1 MKEIDFLEK
10 KEALN
15 KEMLKYIEDGVKILG
30 GTADIHR
37 MVGYAVVSLDGHETT
52 KEICINEVE
61 IKQGI
66 LRFHDANAID
76 WDCGWYAFDELL
88 WCSMDS
94 VCDSIQR
101 LLNVMSSNESF
112 AEDKREE
119 FTDFVEKV
127 FPGYGSRIDWDYF
140 DNIDTMENNL
150 MAQVHW
156 WMEEQ

>member
-37 MVGYAVVSLDGHETT
+37 MVGCAIVSFDGHETT
-52 KEICINEVE
+52 EEICIDKIE
-61 IKQGI
+61 IKRGI
-66 LRFHDANAID
+66 LRFHDVNAFGED
-76 WDCGWYAFDELL
+76 YAWYTKDELL

-101 LLNVMSSNESF
+101 LLKVMSSDESF

-119 FTDFVEKV
+119 FTDYVEKV
-127 FPGYGSRIDWDYF
+127 FPGYGSRIDWDCF

-150 MAQVHW
+150 ITQVCL
-156 WMEEQ
+156 WMK

>member
-1 MKEIDFLEK
+1 MKELDFLEK

-37 MVGYAVVSLDGHETT
+37 MVGYAVVSFDGHETT

-61 IKQGI
+61 IKRGI
-66 LRFHDANAID
+66 LRFHDANALD
-76 WDCGWYAFDELL
+76 EDYAWYTKDELL

-94 VCDSIQR
+94 VCDSIQQ
-101 LLNVMSSNESF
+101 LLEEISSDEDF

-119 FTDFVEKV
+119 FTDFVENV
-127 FPGYGSRIDWDYF
+127 LPGCSDRIDWSYF
-140 DNIDTMENNL
+140 ENLDTMENNL
-150 MAQVHW
+150 ITQVRC
-156 WMEEQ
+156 WMEKQ